1 MKQGPAHA
9 PLTTPAG
16 LGLACAAVLAL
27 AALSAP
33 AQAHHSGAMFDNA
46 KTVTINGAVKDF
58 KWMNP
63 HAYIEIVSMQPGGG
77 QTVWSI
83 ECSTPNILVRRG
95 WGMHSLKP
103 GDMITVKAHPMR
115 DGGPAAFL
123 LNATL
128 ASGAVLKDHDY

>member
-1 MKQGPAHA
+1 MNQSLART
-9 PLTTPAG
+9 PLKLSAA
-16 LGLACAAVLAL
+16 LGLTAATVLAL
-27 AALSAP
+27 AAP

-46 KTVTINGAVKDF
+46 KTLTIVGAVKDF

-63 HAYIEIVSMQPGGG
+63 HAYIEVVSVQAGGA

-103 GDMITVKAHPMR
+103 GDMITLKVHPLR

-128 ASGAVLKDHDY
+128 AGGEVLKDHDY